1 MLHKISLVLITS
13 LYSLIATA
21 QFTAPQKTAP
31 PLVANT
37 NIQPTPPSFNYKKLN
52 DNLSFAFIIKKSTTV
67 KPQNGDQISVNMQM
81 TSNNM
86 LLFNSWQTNKGK
98 PAVYGVNEP
107 AFKGDIIEAI
117 KLMTPGDSIVCLVDA
132 NALFNNSKNKRPAFI
147 KSGDKIQYFI
157 KLISIKTK
165 EQVQKEQQAE
175 FQKQINEQMA
185 KQKVAAAKQAAIDDK
200 MLTKWFTTKNINP
213 TKAPSGMYYTIK
225 QEGAGEQAAVGDS
238 VQIIYTGTLLD
249 GTKFDSNEDTAFH
262 HVQPYPLILGRGT
275 VINGW
280 EMGIPLLK
288 VGSKATFYIP
298 SGMAYGTQVRPGSAP
313 NPKGIPANSI
323 LVFDMELLSSKHPA
337 PQQIPASPKKD
348 SSNIPAATLKQ

>member
-1 MLHKISLVLITS
+1 MLHKISLVLIAS
-13 LYSLIATA
+13 LFSLIAKS
-21 QFTAPQKTAP
+21 QFNAPQKTTP
-31 PLVANT
+31 PPVVNT
-37 NIQPTPPSFNYKKLN
+37 NVQPTPSSFNYKKLN
-52 DNLSFAFIIKKSTTV
+52 DNLSYAFIIKKNTTV
-67 KPQNGDQISVNMQM
+67 KPQNGDQINVNMQM

-98 PAVYGVNEP
+98 PAVYGVTEP

-117 KLMTPGDSIVCLVDA
+117 KLMTPGDSIVCVVDA
-132 NALFNNSKNKRPAFI
+132 NALFNNTKNKRPAFI

-165 EQVQKEQQAE
+165 EQVQKEQQAD
-175 FQKQINEQMA
+175 FQRQINEQMA
-185 KQKVAAAKQAAIDDK
+185 KQKAAATKQAATDDK
-200 MLTKWFTTKNINP
+200 VLTKWFTTKNINP

-225 QEGAGEQAAVGDS
+225 KEGTGEQAVVGDS
-238 VQIIYTGTLLD
+238 VQMNYTGTLLD

-262 HVQPYPLILGRGT
+262 HVQPYSLILGRGT
-275 VINGW
+275 VIKGW

-298 SGMAYGTQVRPGSAP
+298 SGMAYGTQARPGSAS

-323 LVFDMELLSSKHPA
+323 LVFDMELLSSKHPV
-337 PQQIPASPKKD
+337 PQQNLNSPKKD
-348 SSNIPAATLKQ
+348 SSNIPVAVPKQ